1 VAANRSVATI
11 VGGTPDDR
19 ARLRHA
25 LLPRL
30 NGATPVLR
38 EVAADC
44 LSQVLARDLVSHG
57 DYIQLFHLFENEDPR
72 IRAPVIAELRTLIQ
86 TSDETARRRIV
97 DADILPAIL
106 QADKHG
112 EDDLILFTADCVLPV
127 LGPSF
132 SQIDGGSSIIPLLRH
147 RELRIRAAAATA
159 IRSGVDSRHGN
170 VENIAKTGI
179 ISKLHLEI
187 DGDDTIRELWC
198 YLLPKV
204 APFLSARAEIDV
216 LFESLR
222 YVVLF
227 KCTITRLSTAS
238 ISDHREI
245 VRQSAVDAIATMAKT
260 SEETRLNLFPALMHR
275 LDDPPDY
282 ALGTI
287 AQGMYCFRV
296 P

>member
-1 VAANRSVATI
+1 
-11 VGGTPDDR
+11 
-19 ARLRHA
+19 
-25 LLPRL
+25 L

-38 EVAADC
+38 EVAANC
-44 LSQVLARDLVSHG
+44 LSRVLARDLVSDG

-72 IRAPVIAELRTLIQ
+72 IRAPAIAELRTFIQ

-112 EDDLILFTADCVLPV
+112 KDDLIIFTADCILPL

-132 SQIDGGSSIIPLLRH
+132 SQNDGGSSTIPLLSH
-147 RELRIRAAAATA
+147 REPRIRAAAATA
-159 IRSGVDSRHGN
+159 IRSGADSRHGN
-170 VENIAKTGI
+170 VENMAKTGI
-179 ISKLHLEI
+179 ISKLHSAI
-187 DGDDTIRELWC
+187 DGDDAIRDLWC
-198 YLLPKV
+198 YLLPKA
-204 APFLSARAEIDV
+204 APFLSVQAEIDI

-222 YVVLF
+222 YVILF
-227 KCTITRLSTAS
+227 KRTITPLSATS

-245 VRQSAVDAIATMAKT
+245 VRQSAVDAIGTMAKT